1 MADFSLHLSC
11 ITNQILDIFAAGGY
25 HNYAKAA
32 RLYVQMM
39 RKYGEGSPEQQT
51 VIESFK
57 MTGTHIA
64 RYWSHEWSEIWSDF
78 CIGQTLM
85 RTSKSNGGFSG
96 ERYRDGE

>member
-1 MADFSLHLSC
+1 M
-11 ITNQILDIFAAGGY
+11 LDIFAAGGY
-25 HNYAKAA
+25 HSYAKAA
-32 RLYVQMM
+32 RLYVQMIL
-39 RKYGEGSPEQQT
+39 KYGEGSPEQQA

-57 MTGTHIA
+57 MTGSHVV

-78 CIGQTLM
+78 CIEQTLM